1 MQQLARLR
9 AARAR
14 EAQMNYKRRTN
25 PHAMLLKKL
34 RESSWSP
41 QLRMEKSDDLESL
54 NRNMV
59 FFDARVSSSRYAD
72 IVKNIEGQLS
82 KLEYSKWASLP
93 IMVVAK
99 WKDAFKNGASKFPGF
114 VIIPQDFN
122 TQELLRYLHSNINEI
137 QRHLFAMQL
146 ITVIPLAFAAV
157 VLGQTEAPNAAN
169 MMAPTPANVAEPT
182 PVNVAEPMPVNV
194 AEPTPV
200 NVAEPMPVNVA
211 ESTPVNVAES
221 TPVAYEQQP
230 TEMDAMSLL
239 NRLVSFFDFSHVA
252 NAFTTVPV
260 LMAPMYNPDTSKFT
274 ILSAS
279 IMRQGDTYFMPVC
292 PVSAIASAGPE
303 TPAAAVSSGC
313 TMGVQLTPMPI
324 NAASSLYEMLKAKL
338 RIIASLAK
346 PSFRHMYSGMMRNMM
361 PGSYAM
367 AQEQPQTAAM

>member
-72 IVKNIEGQLS
+72 I
-82 KLEYSKWASLP
+82 
-93 IMVVAK
+93 
-99 WKDAFKNGASKFPGF
+99 
-114 VIIPQDFN
+114 
-122 TQELLRYLHSNINEI
+122 
-137 QRHLFAMQL
+137 HLFAMQL

-182 PVNVAEPMPVNV
+182 PVNVAEPMPVNVAEPTPVNV

>member
-93 IMVVAK
+93 IM
-99 WKDAFKNGASKFPGF
+99 
-114 VIIPQDFN
+114 
-122 TQELLRYLHSNINEI
+122 
-137 QRHLFAMQL
+137 HLFAMQL

-169 MMAPTPANVAEPT
+169 MMAPTPANVAEPM
-182 PVNVAEPMPVNV
+182 PVNVAEPTPVNV

-200 NVAEPMPVNVA
+200 NVAEPMPVNVAESTPVNIA